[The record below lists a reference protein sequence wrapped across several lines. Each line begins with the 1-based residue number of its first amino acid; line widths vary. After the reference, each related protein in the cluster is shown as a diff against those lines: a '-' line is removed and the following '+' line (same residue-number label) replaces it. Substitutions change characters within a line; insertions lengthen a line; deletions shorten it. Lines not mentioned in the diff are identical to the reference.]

1 MGTPSEK
8 KSQGV
13 IAVHVDYMEIDV
25 VVVFDQMETDA
36 AVVVVEHKVMAVVFV
51 EYKVVVVVVGR
62 TLKTKKGL

>member
-1 MGTPSEK
+1 
-8 KSQGV
+8 
-13 IAVHVDYMEIDV
+13 
-25 VVVFDQMETDA
+25 METDA